1 MAAQGARDGGTARNL
16 RRPALWLLGWLLISF
31 AIARAQLA
39 EVAVAYRLPG
49 QALLFDAGHARAL
62 AGVAGAIQLKGE
74 QGQAMTMARAALER
88 EPLNVAAL
96 RTLGL
101 ALEQTGDTA
110 GANRIMS
117 LAARLGWRDAA
128 LQLWLLNAY
137 AVHGDVRSALRR
149 ANALARINRLPEI
162 TYPVFLASLTDDALR
177 AALVEEMKDRPL
189 WRGEFFYRLLQ
200 QPADRM
206 PYVDRLVAELA
217 RAGSPVTPAE
227 RAIYLTRLVQV
238 GQGAVAYGYWL
249 REQRGAGAGTG
260 AGPAPLLW
268 DGGFEH
274 VQPPGELVAPFEWRI
289 APEAT
294 GVVGIVPAAGGRQLS
309 VSPGRSFTGTL
320 VSQTLVL
327 RPGRYR
333 LTARVG
339 RDPEAAGLQWTI
351 RCLPEQTEMA
361 LDSGIGGP
369 KFAAGTFEVPAK
381 GCNAQSLAIDVG
393 LSGDGTSNGD
403 VTIDDVGMSKV
414 G

>member
-1 MAAQGARDGGTARNL
+1 VAWLGATRKDASARNL
-16 RRPALWLLGWLLISF
+16 RRATLWLLGWLLVSF

-39 EVAVAYRLPG
+39 EVAVAYRLPA

-62 AGVAGAIQLKGE
+62 AAVGTAIQVTGE
-74 QGQAMTMARAALER
+74 QQQAMTMARAALAR

-101 ALEQTGDTA
+101 ALEQTGDKA

-117 LAARLGWRDAA
+117 LAARLGWRDVA
-128 LQLWLLNAY
+128 LQLWLVNAY

-149 ANALARINRLPEI
+149 ADALARINRLPEI
-162 TYPVFLASLTDDALR
+162 TYPVFMASLTDDALR
-177 AALVEEMKDRPL
+177 AALVQEMKDRPL

-200 QPADRM
+200 LPADQMR
-206 PYVDRLVAELA
+206 YVDSLIAELA
-217 RAGSPVTPAE
+217 RAGSPINPAE

-238 GQGAVAYGYWL
+238 GQGAAAYGYWL
-249 REQRGAGAGTG
+249 REQRGAGA
-260 AGPAPLLW
+260 APSAAPW

-274 VQPPGELVAPFEWRI
+274 VQAPGALVAPFEWRI

-294 GVVGIVPAAGGRQLS
+294 GVVSVVPAAGGRQLS
-309 VSPGRSFTGTL
+309 VSAGRNFTGTL
-320 VSQTLVL
+320 ASQTLVL

-333 LTARVG
+333 LTAQVG
-339 RDPEAAGLQWTI
+339 RDPEAAGLHWTI
-351 RCLPEQTEMA
+351 RCLPDQTELA

-369 KFAAGTFEVPAK
+369 KFAAGTFDVPAT

-393 LSGDGTSNGD
+393 LSGDGANNGD
-403 VTIDDVGMSKV
+403 VTIDDVRMSKV